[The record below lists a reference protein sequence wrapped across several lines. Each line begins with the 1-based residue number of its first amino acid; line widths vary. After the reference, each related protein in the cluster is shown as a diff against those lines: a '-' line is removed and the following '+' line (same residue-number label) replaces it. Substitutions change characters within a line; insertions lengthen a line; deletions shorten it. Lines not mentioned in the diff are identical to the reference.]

1 MKSNIQFYFIQ
12 NLKVNLS
19 FIKMKKEIKSNLK
32 GIIFIFFLSL
42 NLYVFGQEKVTLSGY
57 VTDQESNETLI
68 GVNVI
73 FPEIQS
79 GAITNDYG
87 FYSITVPKGVY
98 TIKISYLGYESLQE
112 EIQLEKIIVEN
123 FKLTPEAEILD
134 EVVVEENVEQL
145 NLKSP
150 QMSVNN
156 LAIQT
161 IKNIPAAL
169 GEVDIIKSITLL
181 PGVTS
186 AGEGASGFNVR
197 GGAADQNLILLD
209 EAIIFN
215 SSHLFGFFSVFNP
228 DAIKDIRLYKGGIP
242 SNYGGRVSSV
252 LNIYQKD
259 GNSNAFKGQGG
270 IGLISSR
277 LLLEGPIEKEKTSFL
292 IGGRSSYAHL
302 FIPLVESASN
312 NKAYFYDLNTKL
324 SYKLNKNN
332 SIYLSG
338 YFGRDIFDISN
349 LFNVGFGNSVANF
362 RWNHLFSNKLF
373 SNLSLIYSNYDYTLD
388 FGLANFDWNLGI
400 RNFNLKYDFKH
411 YLNEKLKLEYGINS
425 IYYKF
430 DPGLIQPTSTE
441 SGIQTNKLTD
451 KFAFENSLYGS
462 VSIQL
467 NNKVNLQVGSRF
479 SSFLRL
485 GQKFNTYLNDTP
497 LIFNN
502 DLKIYESANPIG
514 TETYSKGEVIKTFFN
529 LEPRFALAY
538 QTASD
543 RSVKI
548 SYNRMVQYLHLI
560 SNTNS
565 PTPIDVWA
573 PSGKFI
579 EPQLLDQI
587 AVGVF
592 KTFQNNRYNLE
603 VEGFYK
609 FIENRLD
616 YVDGAELIA
625 NDAIEQVLLNGTARA
640 KGIEVLF
647 RKNEGKITGWLA
659 YTLSRS
665 EQKTPGRTPQ
675 ETGINNGNWY
685 VTPYDKTH
693 DLSLILNYAL
703 NKKWDLNANFLYQTG
718 QPTTYPSAQYQFSGF
733 SIANYEA
740 RNSSRLP
747 NYHRFDLSAVY
758 NPKKPNKLFSGQW
771 VFGIYNLYNRQN
783 AASIRFQNNIESGQ
797 NEAIRLSIFGIIPS
811 ITYNFK
817 F

>member
-1 MKSNIQFYFIQ
+1 MRRKQKKAFTHFY
-12 NLKVNLS
+12 LL
-19 FIKMKKEIKSNLK
+19 L
-32 GIIFIFFLSL
+32 FLIANSI
-42 NLYVFGQEKVTLSGY
+42 VGQEKVTMSGY
-57 VTDQESNETLI
+57 IIDQETNETLI

-73 FPEIQS
+73 LPKIQY
-79 GAITNDYG
+79 GATTNEYG
-87 FYSITVPKGVY
+87 FYSITVPKGSY
-98 TIKISYLGYESLQE
+98 QLRISYLGYESFQE
-112 EIQLEKIIVEN
+112 ELQLDKTITKDY
-123 FKLTPEAEILD
+123 KLKSEVALLE
-134 EVVVEENVEQL
+134 EVVVEENIEQL

-150 QMSVNN
+150 QMSLNK
-156 LAIQT
+156 LTIQT

-209 EAIIFN
+209 EAIVFN

-228 DAIKDIRLYKGGIP
+228 DAIKDIKLYKGGIP

-259 GNSNAFKGQGG
+259 GNSNAIKAQGG

-277 LLLEGPIEKEKTSFL
+277 LLLEGPIEKEKGSFL

-302 FIPLVESASN
+302 FFPLVESVGD

-332 SIYLSG
+332 NIYLSG
-338 YFGRDIFDISN
+338 YFGRDVFDISN

-388 FGLANFDWNLGI
+388 FGLAEFDWNLGI

-411 YLNEKLKLEYGINS
+411 YLSEKIKLEYGLNS

-430 DPGLIQPTSTE
+430 DPGLIQPTTSE

-451 KFAFENSLYGS
+451 KFAFENSLYGNIS
-462 VSIQL
+462 LKLSP
-467 NNKVNLQVGSRF
+467 KWNLQLGSRF

-485 GQKFNTYLNDTP
+485 GQELNTYAADNP
-497 LIFNN
+497 LIFNQ
-502 DLKIYESANPIG
+502 DLKIYEAANPIG
-514 TETYSKGEVIKTFFN
+514 TEVYSKGKVIKPFYN
-529 LEPRFALAY
+529 LEPRLALAY
-538 QTASD
+538 QIASD
-543 RSVKI
+543 RSLKI

-579 EPQLLDQI
+579 DPQLLDQI
-587 AVGVF
+587 AVGLF
-592 KTFQNNRYNLE
+592 KTFDNNRYNFEL
-603 VEGFYK
+603 EGFYK
-609 FIENRLD
+609 SIQNRLD
-616 YVDGAELIA
+616 YIDGAELIA
-625 NDAIEQVLLNGTARA
+625 NNAIEQVLLSGKARA

-647 RKNEGKITGWLA
+647 RKNEGKLTGWLA

-665 EQKTPGRTPQ
+665 EQKTPGRTLQ

-693 DLSLILNYAL
+693 DISVTANYSL
-703 NKKWDLNANFLYQTG
+703 NKKWDLNANFIYQTG
-718 QPTTYPSAQYQFSGF
+718 QPTTYPSAQYQFSEF
-733 SIANYEA
+733 LIPNFEP

-747 NYHRFDLSAVY
+747 AYHRFDLSAVY
-758 NPKKPNKLFSGQW
+758 VPKKQNKRYSSQW

-783 AASIRFQNNIESGQ
+783 AASIRFQNNIETGL

>member
-1 MKSNIQFYFIQ
+1 MRRKQKKAFTHFY
-12 NLKVNLS
+12 LL
-19 FIKMKKEIKSNLK
+19 L
-32 GIIFIFFLSL
+32 FLIANSI
-42 NLYVFGQEKVTLSGY
+42 VGQEKVTFSGY
-57 VTDQESNETLI
+57 IIDQETNETLI

-73 FPEIQS
+73 LPKIQY
-79 GAITNDYG
+79 GATTNEYG
-87 FYSITVPKGVY
+87 FYSITVPKGSY
-98 TIKISYLGYESLQE
+98 QLRISYLGYESFQE
-112 EIQLEKIIVEN
+112 ELQLDKTITKDY
-123 FKLTPEAEILD
+123 KLKSEVALLE
-134 EVVVEENVEQL
+134 EVVVEENIEQL

-150 QMSVNN
+150 QMSLNK
-156 LAIQT
+156 LTIQT

-209 EAIIFN
+209 EAIVFN

-228 DAIKDIRLYKGGIP
+228 DAIKDIKLYKGGIP

-259 GNSNAFKGQGG
+259 GNSNAFKAQGG

-277 LLLEGPIEKEKTSFL
+277 LLLEGPIEKEKGSFL

-302 FIPLVESASN
+302 FFPLVESVGD

-332 SIYLSG
+332 NIYLSG
-338 YFGRDIFDISN
+338 YFGRDVFDISN

-388 FGLANFDWNLGI
+388 FGLAEFDWNLGI

-411 YLNEKLKLEYGINS
+411 YLSEKIKLEYGLNS

-430 DPGLIQPTSTE
+430 DPGLIQPTTSE
-441 SGIQTNKLTD
+441 SGIQTNKLKD
-451 KFAFENSLYGS
+451 KFAFENSLYGNIS
-462 VSIQL
+462 LKLSP
-467 NNKVNLQVGSRF
+467 KWNLQLGSRF

-485 GQKFNTYLNDTP
+485 GQELNTYAADNP
-497 LIFNN
+497 LIFNQ
-502 DLKIYESANPIG
+502 DLKIYEAANPIG
-514 TETYSKGEVIKTFFN
+514 TEVYSKGKVIKPFYN
-529 LEPRFALAY
+529 LEPRLALAY
-538 QTASD
+538 QIASD
-543 RSVKI
+543 RSLKI

-579 EPQLLDQI
+579 DPQLLDQI
-587 AVGVF
+587 AVGLF
-592 KTFQNNRYNLE
+592 KTFDNNRYNFEL
-603 VEGFYK
+603 EGFYK
-609 FIENRLD
+609 SIQNRLD
-616 YVDGAELIA
+616 YIDGAELIA
-625 NDAIEQVLLNGTARA
+625 NNAIEQVLLSGKARA

-647 RKNEGKITGWLA
+647 RKNEGKLTGWLA

-665 EQKTPGRTPQ
+665 EQKTPGRTLQ

-693 DLSLILNYAL
+693 DISVTANYSL
-703 NKKWDLNANFLYQTG
+703 NKKWDLNANFIYQTG
-718 QPTTYPSAQYQFSGF
+718 QPTTYPSAQYQFSEF
-733 SIANYEA
+733 LIPNFEP

-747 NYHRFDLSAVY
+747 AYHRFDLSAVY
-758 NPKKPNKLFSGQW
+758 VPKKQNKRYSSQW

-783 AASIRFQNNIESGQ
+783 AASIRFQNNIETGL